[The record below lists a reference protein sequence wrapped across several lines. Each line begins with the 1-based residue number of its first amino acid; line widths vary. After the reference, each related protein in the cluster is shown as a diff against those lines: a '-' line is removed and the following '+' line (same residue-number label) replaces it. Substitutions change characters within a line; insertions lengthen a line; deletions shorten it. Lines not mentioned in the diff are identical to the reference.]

1 MNNVNF
7 SFSINANQCS
17 GETYTRMEK
26 TTNKKNEYFNKTR
39 MINAYNLQVPMIKE
53 ISYAQ

>member
-7 SFSINANQCS
+7 SFSINANQSS
-17 GETYTRMEK
+17 GKTYRRMEK
-26 TTNKKNEYFNKTR
+26 TTNKKNEHSNKTR

>member
-7 SFSINANQCS
+7 SLSINANQSS

-26 TTNKKNEYFNKTR
+26 TTNKKNWAFQQNKNDKCVQHT
-39 MINAYNLQVPMIKE
+39 
-53 ISYAQ
+53 SSDD

>member
-7 SFSINANQCS
+7 SFSINANQS
-17 GETYTRMEK
+17 SDETYTRMEK
-26 TTNKKNEYFNKTR
+26 TTNKKNEHFNKTR

>member
-1 MNNVNF
+1 M
-7 SFSINANQCS
+7 SIFPFQSTQTKVAVKRTEEWKKQPI
-17 GETYTRMEK
+17 R
-26 TTNKKNEYFNKTR
+26 KNERFNKTR